1 MALHRQL
8 RSFAQI
14 SASLLFFQT
23 ANLLAQEPAPAKNP
37 APAAIVIAEEPRTI
51 DPASLLPEKLSAKV
65 TVDFSNKS
73 LKDLVT
79 WFRVEHKLDILL
91 NEKAISQ
98 KNILISEQVDDR
110 LENQPVYLVLNRLQT
125 MGLTWYLKDGNIH
138 LTTLDEA
145 DKHKSTIPYN
155 VGDLLDAGYLPEVLP
170 STISLCV
177 DGDWA
182 DANGGDGTV
191 DLLGDVLFVRQTD
204 TVHRKVAGL
213 LSALR
218 KPARQ
223 TFALDPPENEAI
235 RAALHKPLSVSF
247 QDTPLVGALA
257 SISKQAKVDIRLNK
271 SALASSNVRDR
282 VPVTLELTDQQLSTV
297 LQTMLDNLNLTWVLQ
312 DSVLWVTSQ
321 EAAKAEHK
329 TAVYDVRN
337 LCSTLEECDAL
348 AAAIENQSHGNWNS
362 SEGALSFPKP
372 GILVAYHTEPCLDEL
387 SQLLSNY
394 RLALKESKPRK
405 RRDKLDPK
413 EVITKYYRIPSVMVD
428 DVEMA
433 VPELLIQFS
442 WKSKDNAQ
450 GVGTISHIRSKPEL
464 IFSESGVHPS
474 KDNDKDVITAVVP
487 HSVLIIKQ
495 TREAHAE
502 ISILLD
508 RLLDGDA
515 PVNTGSGGGM
525 GGGMGGAMPS
535 GSFGGGLFSLPDLPA
550 ISRSKK

>member
-1 MALHRQL
+1 MAMYCHL
-8 RSFAQI
+8 RSFTQI
-14 SASLLFFQT
+14 TASLLFFQT
-23 ANLLAQEPAPAKNP
+23 ANLLAQEPAPAKTP
-37 APAAIVIAEEPRTI
+37 VPAAIVIADEPRTI

-79 WFRVEHKLDILL
+79 WFRVEQKLDILL

-125 MGLTWYLKDGNIH
+125 IGLSWYLKDGNIH
-138 LTTLDEA
+138 LTTLSEA
-145 DKHKSTIPYN
+145 DEHKSTVPNN

-170 STISLCV
+170 DTISRCV

-182 DANGGDGTV
+182 ESSGGGGTV

-235 RAALHKPLSVSF
+235 RTALHAPLSVSF

-257 SISKQAKVDIRLNK
+257 TIAKQAKVDIRLNK
-271 SALASSNVRDR
+271 TALANSKVRDR
-282 VPVTLELTDQQLSTV
+282 VPVTLELADQQLSTV

-312 DSVLWVTSQ
+312 DGVLWVTSQ

-348 AAAIENQSHGNWNS
+348 ASAIQNQSHGSWDTS
-362 SEGALSFPKP
+362 DGTLSFPKP
-372 GILVAYHTEPCLDEL
+372 GILVAYHTEPCLNEL
-387 SQLLSNY
+387 SQLLNNY

-413 EVITKYYRIPSVMVD
+413 EVITQYYRVPSVMVE

-433 VPELLIQFS
+433 LPELLPQFG
-442 WKSKDNAQ
+442 WKSKANAQ
-450 GVGTISHIRSKPEL
+450 GIGTISHIRSKPEL
-464 IFSESGVHPS
+464 IFAESGVYPS
-474 KDNDKDVITAVVP
+474 KDNDKEVTTAVVP

-502 ISILLD
+502 ISTLLD
-508 RLLDGDA
+508 RLLDGDN
-515 PVNTGSGGGM
+515 PETGAAGGM
-525 GGGMGGAMPS
+525 GGMGGAMPA
-535 GSFGGGLFSLPDLPA
+535 GSFGGGLFSLPDSPSNA
-550 ISRSKK
+550 RSKK